1 MPKPASSEDLPSDME
16 DSLRPSLDDGAE
28 TQHLTL
34 RSIVVGSAIG
44 TLVTFS
50 NCYFGLQTG
59 WVSMM
64 SLPSSLIAFATFK
77 AFSSHLSTPFTP
89 TENVLCQTISVAVGT
104 MPLAA
109 GLVGIIPAMEK
120 LLTPEEGGPITFNV
134 WQLMIWSAGVAFF
147 GVFFAVP
154 LRKQVIIKEK
164 LPFPSGKATAT
175 MISVLH
181 AQPSR
186 SPGSNEKSW
195 GTKMKCL
202 MYSFAA
208 SGIYTISTYF
218 APALRSLPV
227 FDWVTLYKFNLA
239 EDWLWAFQPSLA
251 YVGQGM
257 IMGLPTTLSMLL
269 GAIIGWGFLSPLSKS
284 QGWAPGPVDDWVEG
298 SKGWLLWVSL
308 AIMLS
313 DAMISLLVVIVRAFA
328 TFTGRSDQGGR
339 YSLLNEESATAP
351 TDSRP
356 RSNTTG
362 SQVMDH
368 DEDPSLFRSDLQGK
382 DNEPDPDAP
391 PEELVSTNTIVIGLF
406 GSSVLCI
413 VAIKLVFGDIVPVYA
428 IVAAILL
435 ALILSVL
442 GVRALGETDL
452 NPVSGIGKISQLL
465 FALIVPRSNVNA
477 VIINLVAG
485 GVAEAG
491 AQQAGDLMQDLKTG
505 HLLGASPKAQFQGQ
519 MIGSAFSVVLS
530 AVIYKLYMH
539 VYEIPGPIFRVP
551 TAEVWIDCSRLVM
564 GHGLPPMVR
573 PACIVFAILFGSISL
588 IKATVRKPWTIHL
601 PSGLAAAVGMYNLPE
616 FTLARVA
623 GGVLSWWWL
632 QRCRERQDQ
641 KAEVLSIITASG
653 LVLGEGVFSI
663 LNLAL
668 AAAGCPHL

>member
-1 MPKPASSEDLPSDME
+1 MSASVVRNRSPMPKPASTEDLRSE
-16 DSLRPSLDDGAE
+16 LDNSAQSGLDNGAE

-34 RSIVVGSAIG
+34 RSIVVGIAIG

-120 LLTPEEGGPITFNV
+120 LLTAEEGGPITFNV

-186 SPGSNEKSW
+186 SPNSPGFTEKSW

-227 FDWVTLYKFNLA
+227 FDWITLYKFNLA

-328 TFTGRSDQGGR
+328 AFTGR
-339 YSLLNEESATAP
+339 N
-351 TDSRP
+351 
-356 RSNTTG
+356 
-362 SQVMDH
+362 
-368 DEDPSLFRSDLQGK
+368 
-382 DNEPDPDAP
+382 NEPDPDAP

-435 ALILSVL
+435 ALLLSVL

-465 FALIVPRSNVNA
+465 FAFIVPRSNVNA

-573 PACIVFAILFGSISL
+573 PACILFAVIFGSISL
-588 IKATVRKPWTIHL
+588 IKATVRKPWTIYL

-616 FTLARVA
+616 FTLARVV

-632 QRCRERQDQ
+632 RRCRERQDQ
-641 KAEVLSIITASG
+641 KAEVLSIIMASG